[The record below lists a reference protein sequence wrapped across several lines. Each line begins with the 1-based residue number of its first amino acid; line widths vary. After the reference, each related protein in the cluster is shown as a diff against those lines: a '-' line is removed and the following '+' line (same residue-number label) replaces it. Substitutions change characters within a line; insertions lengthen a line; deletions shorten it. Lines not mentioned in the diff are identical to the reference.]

1 MTNRHSKIFYNFNL
15 NESINSLIEN
25 FFILSLLYI
34 LYKRFKI
41 KKVYQRVQNEG
52 TIQYMY
58 CSESFY
64 FIRMTIYSHNNEK

>member
-1 MTNRHSKIFYNFNL
+1 MMTNRHSKIFYNFNL

-41 KKVYQRVQNEG
+41 QKVYQRVQNEG
-52 TIQYMY
+52 MVQYIY

-64 FIRMTIYSHNNEK
+64 FIRNDYLL